1 MSAIK
6 LALIQMRS
14 GTNPERNLDDAEAL
28 IREAAAS
35 GAQFILTPETTTLV
49 QKDAERLFEQIHTPD
64 VEPAIV
70 RFADLAESLG
80 IDLLIGSM
88 ALKGGAKSDDGRDR
102 AVNRSHLFGPDGA
115 LKASYDKIHMF
126 DVALGGGETYSESTN
141 YAPGD
146 RAVLTQAAG
155 GMLGL
160 TICYD
165 VRFAALYRRLAQ
177 AGAQMISVPS
187 AFTRPTGRAHWE
199 TLLRARAI
207 ETGSF
212 ILAPAQGGKHEDG
225 RKTWGHSMV
234 IGPWGEVIAHL
245 DHDEPGVL
253 HAEIDLDEVASA
265 RSRIPSLG
273 NDREFTGP

>member
-14 GTNPERNLDDAEAL
+14 GTDPERNLDDAEAL

-35 GAQFILTPETTTLV
+35 GAKFVLTPETTTLV
-49 QKDAERLFEQIHTPD
+49 QKDAERLFDQIHTPD

-70 RFADLAESLG
+70 RFADLADSLG

-115 LKASYDKIHMF
+115 LKACYDKIHMF

-146 RAVLTQAAG
+146 RAVLTEAAG
-155 GMLGL
+155 GKLGL

-234 IGPWGEVIAHL
+234 IGPWGEIIAHL

-265 RSRIPSLG
+265 RSRIPSLS

>member
-14 GTNPERNLDDAEAL
+14 GTDPERNLDDAEAL

-35 GAQFILTPETTTLV
+35 GAKFVLTPETTTLV
-49 QKDAERLFEQIHTPD
+49 QKDAERLFGQIHTSD

-70 RFADLAESLG
+70 RFADLADSLG

-115 LKASYDKIHMF
+115 LKACYDKIHMF

-146 RAVLTQAAG
+146 RAVLTEAAG
-155 GMLGL
+155 GKLGL

-234 IGPWGEVIAHL
+234 IGPWGEIIAHL

>member
-1 MSAIK
+1 MTKIK
-6 LALIQMRS
+6 TACVQMRS
-14 GTNPERNLDDAEAL
+14 GVEVAPNIAAALTL
-28 IREAAAS
+28 IREAAGQ
-35 GAQFILTPETTTLV
+35 GAKFIATPEMTNLLDIRPGMARPKIMEQDDV
-49 QKDAERLFEQIHTPD
+49 PQHAFQALAAE
-64 VEPAIV
+64 
-70 RFADLAESLG
+70 LG
-80 IDLLIGSM
+80 VTLLIGSIAV
-88 ALKGGAKSDDGRDR
+88 ALPDEERFA
-102 AVNRSHLFGPDGA
+102 NRSLLIGPDGGVIA
-115 LKASYDKIHMF
+115 RYDKIHMF

-146 RAVLTQAAG
+146 RAVLTEAAG
-155 GMLGL
+155 GRLGL

-165 VRFAALYRRLAQ
+165 VRFAALYRRLAK

-225 RKTWGHSMV
+225 RKTWGRSMV
-234 IGPWGEVIAHL
+234 IGPWGEIVAAF

-253 HAEIDLDEVASA
+253 HAEIDLDEVEAA
-265 RSRIPSLG
+265 RSRIPSLS

>member
-1 MSAIK
+1 MSAVK

-14 GTNPERNLDDAEAL
+14 GVDPERNLDDAEAL

-35 GAQFILTPETTTLV
+35 GANFVLTPETTTLV
-49 QKDAERLFEQIHTPD
+49 QKDAERLFEHIHTPE

-70 RFADLAESLG
+70 RFADLADSLG
-80 IDLLIGSM
+80 IDILIGSM
-88 ALKGGAKSDDGRDR
+88 ALRGGAPVDGRER
-102 AVNRSHLFGPDGA
+102 AVNRAHLFGPDGA
-115 LKASYDKIHMF
+115 LKATYDKIHMF

-141 YAPGD
+141 YAAGD
-146 RAVLTQAAG
+146 RAVLTEAAG
-155 GMLGL
+155 GRLGL

-165 VRFAALYRRLAQ
+165 VRFAALYRRLAK
-177 AGAQMISVPS
+177 AGAQMIAVPS

-225 RKTWGHSMV
+225 RKTWGRSMV
-234 IGPWGEVIAHL
+234 IGPWGEIIAAF

-253 HAEIDLDEVASA
+253 HAEIDLDEVEAA
-265 RSRIPSLG
+265 RSRIPSLS
-273 NDREFTGP
+273 NDREFAGP

>member
-14 GTNPERNLDDAEAL
+14 GTDPERNLDDAEAL

-35 GAQFILTPETTTLV
+35 GAKFVLTPETTTLV
-49 QKDAERLFEQIHTPD
+49 QKDAERLFDQIHTPD

-70 RFADLAESLG
+70 RFADLADSLG

-115 LKASYDKIHMF
+115 LKVGYDKIHMF

-146 RAVLTQAAG
+146 RAVLTEAAG
-155 GMLGL
+155 GKLGL

-165 VRFAALYRRLAQ
+165 VRFAGLYRRLAQ

-234 IGPWGEVIAHL
+234 IGPWGEIIAHL

-265 RSRIPSLG
+265 RSRIPSLS

>member
-14 GTNPERNLDDAEAL
+14 GTDPERNLDDAEAL

-35 GAQFILTPETTTLV
+35 GAKFVLTPETTTLV
-49 QKDAERLFEQIHTPD
+49 QKDAERLFGQIHTSE

-70 RFADLAESLG
+70 RFADLADSLG

-115 LKASYDKIHMF
+115 LKACYDKIHMF

-146 RAVLTQAAG
+146 RAVLTEAAG
-155 GMLGL
+155 GKLGL

-165 VRFAALYRRLAQ
+165 VRFATLYRRLAQ

-234 IGPWGEVIAHL
+234 IGPWGEIIAHL

-265 RSRIPSLG
+265 RSRIPSLS

>member
-14 GTNPERNLDDAEAL
+14 GTDPERNLDDAEAL
-28 IREAAAS
+28 IREAAAA
-35 GAQFILTPETTTLV
+35 GATFILTPETTTLV

-70 RFADLAESLG
+70 RFADLADSLG
-80 IDLLIGSM
+80 VDLLIGSM
-88 ALKGGAKSDDGRDR
+88 ALKGGATSDDGRER

-146 RAVLTQAAG
+146 RAVLTEAAG

-207 ETGSF
+207 ESGSF

-265 RSRIPSLG
+265 RSRIPSLR

>member
-1 MSAIK
+1 MPGFSA
-6 LALIQMRS
+6 AVVQMRS
-14 GTNPERNLDDAEAL
+14 GIDVPANIAAMEELV
-28 IREAAAS
+28 REAAS
-35 GAQFILTPETTTLV
+35 QGATYIQTPEMTGLV
-49 QKDAERLFEQIHTPD
+49 QKNRKPFIESVKTE
-64 VEPAIV
+64 VEDPVAPA
-70 RFADLAESLG
+70 ASALAKELG
-80 IDLLIGSM
+80 ITLHTGSTPV
-88 ALKGGAKSDDGRDR
+88 LVEESR
-102 AVNRSHLFGPDGA
+102 AANRAYVFGPDGA
-115 LKASYDKIHMF
+115 CRATYDKIHMF

-146 RAVLTQAAG
+146 RAVLTEAAG
-155 GMLGL
+155 GRLGL

-165 VRFAALYRRLAQ
+165 VRFAALYRRLAK

-225 RKTWGHSMV
+225 RKTWGRSMV
-234 IGPWGEVIAHL
+234 IGPWGEIVAAF

-253 HAEIDLDEVASA
+253 HAEIDLDEVEAA
-265 RSRIPSLG
+265 RSRIPSLS

>member
-1 MSAIK
+1 MSAVK

-14 GTNPERNLDDAEAL
+14 GVDPERNLDDAEAL

-35 GAQFILTPETTTLV
+35 GANFVLTPETTTLV
-49 QKDAERLFEQIHTPD
+49 QKDAERLFEHIHTPE

-70 RFADLAESLG
+70 RFADLADSLG
-80 IDLLIGSM
+80 IDILIGSM
-88 ALKGGAKSDDGRDR
+88 ALRGGAPVDGRER
-102 AVNRSHLFGPDGA
+102 AVNRAHLFGPDGA
-115 LKASYDKIHMF
+115 LKATYDKIHMF

-141 YAPGD
+141 YAAGD
-146 RAVLTQAAG
+146 RAVLTEAAG
-155 GMLGL
+155 GRLGL

-165 VRFAALYRRLAQ
+165 VRFAALYRRLAK
-177 AGAQMISVPS
+177 AGAQMIAVPS

-225 RKTWGHSMV
+225 RKTWGRSMV
-234 IGPWGEVIAHL
+234 IGPWGEIIAAF

-253 HAEIDLDEVASA
+253 HAEIDLDEVEAA
-265 RSRIPSLG
+265 RSRIPSLS

>member
-14 GTNPERNLDDAEAL
+14 GTDPERNLDDAEAM
-28 IREAAAS
+28 IREAAGH
-35 GAQFILTPETTTLV
+35 GATFILTPETTTLV
-49 QKDAERLFEQIHTPD
+49 QKDAERLFEQIHTPE
-64 VEPAIV
+64 VEPALV
-70 RFADLAESLG
+70 RFADLADSLG
-80 IDLLIGSM
+80 VDLLIGSM
-88 ALKGGAKSDDGRDR
+88 ALKGGVSSDEGRER

-115 LKASYDKIHMF
+115 LKARYDKIHMF

-146 RAVLTQAAG
+146 RAVLTDAAG
-155 GMLGL
+155 GKLGL

-177 AGAQMISVPS
+177 AGAQMMSVPS

-265 RSRIPSLG
+265 RSRIPSLS